1 MVMKDLPG
9 SQPEKPTHTLTPLGK
24 QTMLADISAVLARVV
39 ALLTAT
45 TTSPQQQHRLQHQ
58 VITIT
63 P

>member
-1 MVMKDLPG
+1 
-9 SQPEKPTHTLTPLGK
+9 
-24 QTMLADISAVLARVV
+24 MLADISAVLARVV